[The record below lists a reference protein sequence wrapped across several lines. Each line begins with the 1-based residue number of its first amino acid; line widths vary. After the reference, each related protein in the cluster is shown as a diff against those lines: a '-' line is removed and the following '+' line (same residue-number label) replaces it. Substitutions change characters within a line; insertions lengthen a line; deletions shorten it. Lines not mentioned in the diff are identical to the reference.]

1 MHRFFL
7 VLSKGMAYIGGAVLS
22 ALIGVVVLSILGRE
36 LNGMLHADFFQNNMK
51 GLADALLGIR
61 IPGLWG
67 DIRLGSFKGDY
78 EIVEAGMA
86 FAIFSFLPLAHITGA
101 HATVDIFT
109 QKITERQNRILTMV
123 IDAAFAIV
131 LVIIAVQLYHGMASK
146 FSRGQTTFLLQ
157 FPVWWAYALS
167 LVGAVAA
174 AIVSVYLALM
184 RIAEAVTGRH
194 LVGAGEGAGH

>member
-7 VLSKGMAYIGGAVLS
+7 VLSKGMAYVGGAVLS
-22 ALIGVVVLSILGRE
+22 ALVGIVVLSILGRE

-51 GLADALLGIR
+51 GFADALLGIQ
-61 IPGLWG
+61 IPGIWG
-67 DIRLGSFKGDY
+67 DIKIGPFNGDY

-109 QKITERQNRILTMV
+109 QKITDRQNRILTMV
-123 IDAAFAIV
+123 IDVVFAIV
-131 LVIIAVQLYHGMASK
+131 LVIIAVQLFQGTLSK
-146 FSRGQTTFLLQ
+146 YQRGQTTFLLQ

-167 LVGAVAA
+167 LVGAVIA

-184 RIAEAVTGRH
+184 RIGEAATGRR
-194 LVGAGEGAGH
+194 LVPLGEGVEH